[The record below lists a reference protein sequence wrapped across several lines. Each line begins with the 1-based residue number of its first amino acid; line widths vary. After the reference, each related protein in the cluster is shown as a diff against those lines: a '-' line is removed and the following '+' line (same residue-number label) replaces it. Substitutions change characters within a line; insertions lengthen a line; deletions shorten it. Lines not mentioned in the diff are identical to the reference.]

1 MQKKKK
7 KKWKVVQ
14 LPNFAIFFKLS
25 CLLISNKAQ
34 QTSRFPTLKKR
45 LKLKRLNSA
54 ITKLFYCFSRGVE
67 NGRNTKIAK
76 ISHFFWFSN
85 PHNLLERACNHL
97 KLYIYSESAPGNVSR
112 NSIFSYCKIPWI
124 FFDALTGRN
133 EKSYIFQEIDIP
145 EVHVQLFENFQNLIA
160 LSFDALPLQKAL
172 SDGQIGTDLGQSSPN
187 SPWGKIC
194 KKS

>member
-1 MQKKKK
+1 M
-7 KKWKVVQ
+7 
-14 LPNFAIFFKLS
+14 
-25 CLLISNKAQ
+25 CLEIAY
-34 QTSRFPTLKKR
+34 
-45 LKLKRLNSA
+45 SA
-54 ITKLFYCFSRGVE
+54 I
-67 NGRNTKIAK
+67 AK
-76 ISHFFWFSN
+76 YPEF
-85 PHNLLERACNHL
+85 
-97 KLYIYSESAPGNVSR
+97 
-112 NSIFSYCKIPWI
+112 

-160 LSFDALPLQKAL
+160 LSFDALPLPKAL